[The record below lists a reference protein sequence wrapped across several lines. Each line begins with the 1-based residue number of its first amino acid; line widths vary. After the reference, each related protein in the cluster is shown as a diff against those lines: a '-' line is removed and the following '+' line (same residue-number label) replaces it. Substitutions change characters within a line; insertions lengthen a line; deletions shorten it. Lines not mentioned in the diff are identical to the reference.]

1 MHSLRT
7 ALFACLLAVAVLPL
21 QAQDTKPKHDA
32 HHTAMTDTSNTVI
45 SVARG
50 QGSFMTLLKAIDT
63 AGLTETLMGKGPFT
77 VFAPTDDAFG
87 KLEDGAVEDLLK
99 PGNRDLLKALLGY
112 HVIQGERFTAS
123 DLQSRANVL
132 NYELQTMGGLLA
144 ISSAETGIFIGGAA
158 IAVPDVKAGNG
169 IIHVMGSVITP
180 PSMNDQFNN
189 N

>member
-1 MHSLRT
+1 M
-7 ALFACLLAVAVLPL
+7 AVAVLPL
-21 QAQDTKPKHDA
+21 QAQETKPKHDA
-32 HHTAMTDTSNTVI
+32 MAHHEAMADTSNTVI

-63 AGLTETLMGKGPFT
+63 AGLTEALMGKGPFT

-87 KLEDGAVEDLLK
+87 ALEDGAVEDLLK

-123 DLQSRANVL
+123 DLQSRASVL

-144 ISSAETGIFIGGAA
+144 ISSAETGITIGGAS
-158 IAVPDVKAGNG
+158 IAVPDIKAGNG
-169 IIHVMGSVITP
+169 IIHVMSSVIIP